1 MAVVPHWPYTV
12 ERDDGGSD
20 AVRVTRWSATGPEHA
35 VVTTDRAPDGGGVLD
50 VDTGPDHPHWLIE
63 TSDFTVRW
71 PAGFRL
77 ESGNDPG
84 DRTLFYLLGRA
95 DEAIFPQG
103 PVPRG
108 RLAAPDALAAPGQ
121 TVVDRRVDGDG
132 VGVTELGYEHDG
144 EPWWQ
149 AHWTVAWDE
158 HRFLV
163 VTAQAPAT
171 HADHT
176 RVAAAEVAESMIR
189 T

>member
-1 MAVVPHWPYTV
+1 MGHVFARLAGYGMAVVPHWPYTV
-12 ERDDGGSD
+12 ERDGGGSD

-35 VVTTDRAPDGGGVLD
+35 VVTTDRAPD
-50 VDTGPDHPHWLIE
+50 
-63 TSDFTVRW
+63 VRW
-71 PAGFRL
+71 PVGFRL

-84 DRTLFYLLGRA
+84 DRTLFYLLGGA

-103 PVPRG
+103 PVPRV

-132 VGVTELGYEHDG
+132 VGVTELGYEHGG